1 MRGFLIIYTVRSTGK
16 DNAFVV
22 ILFYFFG
29 RNFVVGLDFGI
40 HLLRTNTPCDE
51 LVILTAKIQNK
62 NLIHCVTSFLTS

>member
-29 RNFVVGLDFGI
+29 RNFVVGLDL
-40 HLLRTNTPCDE
+40 HTL
-51 LVILTAKIQNK
+51 AQNE
-62 NLIHCVTSFLTS
+62 HAVR